1 MAPSSIHEATVFEIQ
16 MRDIRTPLK
25 RASLMDPYLSQL
37 FCFHRLVPSCLSVS
51 CASQI
56 ETTGDQSVVLGLV
69 PLLILFIHYSL
80 HPQLQLSLCYPE
92 SLGFE

>member
-1 MAPSSIHEATVFEIQ
+1 MAPFSIHEATVFEIQ

-25 RASLMDPYLSQL
+25 RASLMDSCLPQL

-51 CASQI
+51 CASQK
-56 ETTGDQSVVLGLV
+56 EMTGDQSVVFGLV
-69 PLLILFIHYSL
+69 PLLILFIHCSL
-80 HPQLQLSLCYPE
+80 YPQLQLSLYYPD